1 MLEEDFAG
9 HGKCMLSEKQTQV
22 PRKTDLK
29 RSLVYSS
36 LLLVVVAA
44 YVSWVF
50 YSRHMESRRYE
61 QRVRDQQVQKQRE
74 DDQKTIEQL
83 GGSELAIQTL
93 YATPQVRRG
102 EAAQVCFGVANAK
115 TVTLEPQT
123 NPVWPSHNLCVEVKP
138 IKTTTYR
145 LTATGADGQSVSQE
159 VTVKVR

>member
-1 MLEEDFAG
+1 
-9 HGKCMLSEKQTQV
+9 MLSGNQPHV
-22 PRKTDLK
+22 RRKTDLK

-36 LLLVVVAA
+36 LLIVVVAG
-44 YVSWVF
+44 YVGWVF

-61 QRVRDQQVQKQRE
+61 QRVRDRQVQKQQA

-83 GGSELAIQTL
+83 GGSKLAIQTL
-93 YATPQVRRG
+93 YATAQVRRG

-145 LTATGADGQSVSQE
+145 LTATGADGTAVSQE
-159 VTVKVR
+159 VTVSVR